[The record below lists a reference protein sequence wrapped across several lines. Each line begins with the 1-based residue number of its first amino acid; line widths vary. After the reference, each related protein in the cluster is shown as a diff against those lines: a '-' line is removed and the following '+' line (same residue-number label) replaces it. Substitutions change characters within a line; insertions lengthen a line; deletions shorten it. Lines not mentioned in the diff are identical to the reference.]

1 MRGSGLEFRG
11 QQPEEENFFELRW
24 LPSSGGEPELVTTVG
39 QPAGTRFHPAASWSS
54 DGTRL
59 FYGRPVELKG
69 PDDDP
74 KVDLVSTRLDGT
86 DKKTLLRL
94 PPVDDLV
101 PSPDGRWL
109 AFTVRDQ
116 TYVTAVPPTQLEPA
130 PEVGAKEGSVPVW
143 LLSEDRKSTRLN
155 SSHHVVSRM
164 PSSA

>member
-1 MRGSGLEFRG
+1 M
-11 QQPEEENFFELRW
+11 
-24 LPSSGGEPELVTTVG
+24 
-39 QPAGTRFHPAASWSS
+39 SWNS

-59 FYGRPVELKG
+59 IYGRSLELKS

-130 PEVGAKEGSVPVW
+130 PEVGPKEGSVPYGALGTAATTW
-143 LLSEDRKSTRLN
+143 LADAGRADRTLVGLQSGVLAT
-155 SSHHVVSRM
+155 
-164 PSSA
+164 A